1 MSGMEENDETVF
13 KIVLVGDSGVGK
25 SNILNRFVHNKFEH
39 DMKATVG
46 VEFYSTKV
54 TIENGTQV
62 GLRLWDTAGQ
72 ERYRAITK
80 SYYRGSVGAIIVYDI
95 TNRVSFSH
103 VEMWLEEV
111 KQNTD
116 SNCQIILVGNK
127 SDLSDERQVFAREG
141 KIFARDK
148 NVLLLEVS
156 ALDSSGIETLF
167 QQISQMV
174 YEKDCE
180 GRENGT
186 ATDLPDK
193 TNSRVLEQTS
203 TGYGYGCC

>member
-1 MSGMEENDETVF
+1 MCHGF
-13 KIVLVGDSGVGK
+13 LLGVWFCNSK

-174 YEKDCE
+174 YEKDW
-180 GRENGT
+180 
-186 ATDLPDK
+186 
-193 TNSRVLEQTS
+193 
-203 TGYGYGCC
+203 